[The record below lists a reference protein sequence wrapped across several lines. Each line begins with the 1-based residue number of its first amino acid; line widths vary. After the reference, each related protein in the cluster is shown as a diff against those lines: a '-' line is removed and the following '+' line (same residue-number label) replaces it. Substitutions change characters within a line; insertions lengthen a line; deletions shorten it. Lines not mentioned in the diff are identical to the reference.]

1 MALELST
8 DLVLGVGALVVA
20 AAAIIM
26 FMRATGGVS
35 KPEKKQEPAA
45 AAEPLK
51 VGVDPSRRVQV
62 PTIPAVTKRTQV
74 EEARSKIR
82 TLTLQQEILSM
93 VLKRLFEA
101 EDNSEITRDERERL
115 GKNYDSEMS
124 GVTEELNKAEL
135 IVSLNE
141 LEEIRTSII
150 QQFQETLADTQTKID
165 LIIRELKIEQPK
177 PEEPTAEEKPT
188 PKPRRQRPRPAPAG
202 AEEEAEGEAEEAEEA
217 EEEAPSRA
225 DAVEDRLERL
235 KKNVLKELEEL
246 DKLELEA
253 S

>member
-8 DLVLGVGALVVA
+8 DLILGVGALVVA

-26 FMRATGGVS
+26 FMRATGGAS
-35 KPEKKQEPAA
+35 KPEKKQESAS

-62 PTIPAVTKRTQV
+62 PTIPVVTKRTQV
-74 EEARSKIR
+74 DEARSKIR
-82 TLTLQQEILSM
+82 TFTLQQEILSM

-115 GKNYDSEMS
+115 SKGYESELK
-124 GVTEELNKAEL
+124 GIAEELKKAEL

-150 QQFQETLADTQTKID
+150 EQFQETLTDTQTKID
-165 LIIRELKIEQPK
+165 LIIRELNIEQPK
-177 PEEPTAEEKPT
+177 PEEPAAEEKPT
-188 PKPRRQRPRPAPAG
+188 LKPKLRRQRPRPAPEG
-202 AEEEAEGEAEEAEEA
+202 AEEEAEEELEEA

>member
-1 MALELST
+1 LST
-8 DLVLGVGALVVA
+8 DLILGVGALVVA
-20 AAAIIM
+20 ATAIIM
-26 FMRATGGVS
+26 FMRATGSAS
-35 KPEKKQEPAA
+35 KPQGKEPVS
-45 AAEPLK
+45 AEPLK
-51 VGVDPSRRVQV
+51 VEVDPGRRVQV
-62 PTIPAVTKRTQV
+62 PSLPAVTKRSQV

-93 VLKRLFEA
+93 VMKRLFEA
-101 EDNSEITRDERERL
+101 EDNSEITKDERERL
-115 GKNYDSEMS
+115 SKNYDSEMS
-124 GVTEELNKAEL
+124 GVTEELKKAEL

-150 QQFQETLADTQTKID
+150 EQFQETLTDTQTKID
-165 LIIRELKIEQPK
+165 LIIRELHIEQPR
-177 PEEPTAEEKPT
+177 PEEPKAEEKPA
-188 PKPRRQRPRPAPAG
+188 PVRKPRRTRPRPAPG
-202 AEEEAEGEAEEAEEA
+202 EEDEEEEAEEPERE
-217 EEEAPSRA
+217 EEEAPPRT